1 MLEVLVIVFAYTF
14 HRAGE
19 RALQRRAGPHPCIFT
34 DVAHEEAAQ
43 VIADTR
49 LEAGAGNDSHPV
61 PVHGRISMGRALVLL
76 ELALSSW
83 MVHIR
88 IILLVLLTDLLLLV
102 LLTEDA
108 EPLCFS
114 ARTRGT

>member
-49 LEAGAGNDSHPV
+49 LEAGAGNWWSP
-61 PVHGRISMGRALVLL
+61 SS
-76 ELALSSW
+76 SSW
-83 MVHIR
+83 QDRKALDACHEQHHTESVGGYQRWHS
-88 IILLVLLTDLLLLV
+88 LLNLHRLSLKVNL
-102 LLTEDA
+102 
-108 EPLCFS
+108 
-114 ARTRGT
+114 RH